1 MLNQCDKMLIAEN
14 HLQLILEFA
23 VIIHLG
29 VLLLFNIISIPL
41 SMVLF
46 IALVL
51 TVLLA
56 IVFGV
61 DATFLFLPFVS
72 HHEFTHPFG
81 AVAVFGWVTLA
92 ASASLLSEVEIK
104 STSIQALSLILFGVI
119 AVAGGLMHRSFLI
132 LWFLGWVIGT
142 LIMSKSFKRSS
153 KLTPKRI
160 LMVVIAAIA
169 GFGILELLSRIFNA
183 MILSPLL
190 RLSRIEENSLPSIV
204 MVLKNTTLWGHIQG
218 ACYWGSQCLGGS
230 DGYVS
235 LPMGIIHFFT
245 LPLPQFY
252 GVLVTKKDYI
262 DYMLPGMFA
271 ISFDFGYLALMVL
284 IGWMLVVICTGFY
297 ILRKYRSKR
306 KNGSRMYLGK
316 EALLIGA
323 LTAFITQGIVGFFIF
338 NRTFNGA
345 AMITFM
351 VLSALVMAH
360 TVTIKRTI

>member
-1 MLNQCDKMLIAEN
+1 MLIAEN

-23 VIIHLG
+23 IIIHLG
-29 VLLLFNIISIPL
+29 VMLLFNIISIPL

-56 IVFGV
+56 VVFGV
-61 DATFLFLPFVS
+61 DAVFLFLPFVS

-81 AVAVFGWVTLA
+81 AIAVFAWVTLA

-104 STSIQALSLILFGVI
+104 STSIHALSLILFVVI
-119 AVAGGLMHRSFLI
+119 AIAGGLMHRSFLI
-132 LWFLGWVIGT
+132 LWFLGWIVGAI
-142 LIMSKSFKRSS
+142 IMSKSFKRSS

-160 LMVVIAAIA
+160 LMACASALA
-169 GFGILELLSRIFNA
+169 GFGILETVSRIFNA
-183 MILSPLL
+183 PVLSPLL
-190 RLSRIEENSLPSIV
+190 RVLRIEEYSLPSIV
-204 MVLKNTTLWGHIQG
+204 MVLKNTTLWGHVQG
-218 ACYWGSQCLGGS
+218 SCYWGSQCLGGS

-235 LPMGIIHFFT
+235 LPMGLIHFLT
-245 LPLPQFY
+245 LPFPMFY

-262 DYMLPGMFA
+262 DYMLPGIFG
-271 ISFDFGYLALMVL
+271 ISFDFGYIALLVL
-284 IGWMLVVICTGFY
+284 MGWILTVVCTGFY

-306 KNGSRMYLGK
+306 RNRSRMYLGR

-323 LTAFITQGIVGFFIF
+323 LSAFITQAIVGLFIF

-345 AMITFM
+345 AMIAFIF
-351 VLSALVMAH
+351 LSALVMAH
-360 TVTIKRTI
+360 SVTIKRTL

>member
-1 MLNQCDKMLIAEN
+1 MLIAEN

-23 VIIHLG
+23 FIIHLG
-29 VLLLFNIISIPL
+29 VLLLFNVISIPL

-51 TVLLA
+51 TILLA
-56 IVFGV
+56 VVFGV

-81 AVAVFGWVTLA
+81 AIALFGWVTLA

-104 STSIQALSLILFGVI
+104 SSSIQALSLILFVVI
-119 AVAGGLMHRSFLI
+119 AIVGGLMHRSFLI
-132 LWFLGWVIGT
+132 LWFMGWVIGT

-153 KLTPKRI
+153 KLTPKTI
-160 LMVVIAAIA
+160 IAVVAAALA
-169 GFGILELLSRIFNA
+169 GFGILEVLSRVLNA
-183 MILSPLL
+183 TILSPLL

-204 MVLKNTTLWGHIQG
+204 MVIKNTTLWGHIQG
-218 ACYWGSQCLGGS
+218 ACYWGAQCLGGS

-235 LPMGIIHFFT
+235 LPMGLIHLFT
-245 LPLPQFY
+245 LPFPLFY

-262 DYMLPGMFA
+262 DYMLPGLFG
-271 ISFDFGYLALMVL
+271 ISFDFGYLALFAFM
-284 IGWMLVVICTGFY
+284 GWMMIVICSGFY

-306 KNGSRMYLGK
+306 KNGSRMYLGR

-323 LTAFITQGIVGFFIF
+323 LTAFITQGIIGLFIF

-345 AMITFM
+345 ALITFM

-360 TVTIKRTI
+360 TVTIRRTL

>member
-1 MLNQCDKMLIAEN
+1 MLLAEN
-14 HLQLILEFA
+14 HLQLILEIA
-23 VIIHLG
+23 IIMHLG
-29 VLLLFNIISIPL
+29 VILIFNVISIPL

-56 IVFGV
+56 VVFGV

-81 AVAVFGWVTLA
+81 AIALFAWVTLA
-92 ASASLLSEVEIK
+92 ASASLLSEVDIK
-104 STSIQALSLILFGVI
+104 STSIHALSIILFVVI
-119 AVAGGLMHRSFLI
+119 AIVGGLMHRSFLI
-132 LWFLGWVIGT
+132 LWFMGWIIGT

-153 KLTPKRI
+153 KLTPKRVMI
-160 LMVVIAAIA
+160 VAATGAA
-169 GFGILELLSRIFNA
+169 GFAVLEILSRVFNA
-183 MILSPLL
+183 AILSPLL
-190 RLSRIEENSLPSIV
+190 RISRIEEYSLPSIV

-218 ACYWGSQCLGGS
+218 SCYWGAQCLGGS

-235 LPMGIIHFFT
+235 LPMGLIHMLT
-245 LPLPQFY
+245 LSFPLFY

-262 DYMLPGMFA
+262 DYMLPGIFG
-271 ISFDFGYLALMVL
+271 ISFDFGYLAL
-284 IGWMLVVICTGFY
+284 IGLMGWIMVVIYTGFFV
-297 ILRKYRSKR
+297 LRKYRSKR
-306 KNGSRMYLGK
+306 KNGSRMYLGR

-323 LTAFITQGIVGFFIF
+323 LTAFITQAIIGLFIF

-345 AMITFM
+345 AMIGLM

-360 TVTIKRTI
+360 SVTIRRTL

>member
-1 MLNQCDKMLIAEN
+1 MVLAEN
-14 HLQLILEFA
+14 HLQLILEF
-23 VIIHLG
+23 VVLIHLG
-29 VLLLFNIISIPL
+29 IILLFNIISIPL

-46 IALVL
+46 IALIL

-56 IVFGV
+56 VVFGV

-72 HHEFTHPFG
+72 HNEFTHPFG
-81 AVAVFGWVTLA
+81 AIAVFGWVTLA
-92 ASASLLSEVEIK
+92 ASASLLSEVEIR

-119 AVAGGLMHRSFLI
+119 AIAGGIMHRSFLI

-153 KLTPKRI
+153 RLTPKRI
-160 LMVVIAAIA
+160 IGAVIVAFA
-169 GFGILELLSRIFNA
+169 GFGILELLARLFNA
-183 MILSPLL
+183 MVLSPLL

-218 ACYWGSQCLGGS
+218 SCYWGAQCIGGS

-235 LPMGIIHFFT
+235 LPMGLIHLLT
-245 LPLPQFY
+245 LPFPLFY

-262 DYMLPGMFA
+262 DYMLPGIFA
-271 ISFDFGYLALMVL
+271 ISFDFGYIALLALL
-284 IGWMLVVICTGFY
+284 GWVVAVACVGFL

-306 KNGSRMYLGK
+306 RSGSRMYLGR
-316 EALLIGA
+316 EALLVGA
-323 LTAFITQGIVGFFIF
+323 LTAFITQALVGLFIF

-345 AMITFM
+345 AMITFI
-351 VLSALVMAH
+351 VLSALVLAH
-360 TVTIKRTI
+360 TVTIKRTL

>member
-1 MLNQCDKMLIAEN
+1 MVLAEN
-14 HLQLILEFA
+14 HLQLIIEFA
-23 VIIHLG
+23 IMIHVG
-29 VLLLFNIISIPL
+29 ILLLFNVISIPL

-46 IALVL
+46 IGLVL

-56 IVFGV
+56 VVFGV

-81 AVAVFGWVTLA
+81 AVAVFSWVTLA
-92 ASASLLSEVEIK
+92 ASASLLSEVEIR

-119 AVAGGLMHRSFLI
+119 AVVGGLMHRSFLI
-132 LWFLGWVIGT
+132 LWFLGWIIGT

-153 KLTPKRI
+153 KLTPKRV
-160 LMVVIAAIA
+160 MTVVAAGLA
-169 GFGILELLSRIFNA
+169 GFAILEILSRIFNA
-183 MILSPLL
+183 AILSPLL
-190 RLSRIEENSLPSIV
+190 RISRLEENSLPSIV
-204 MVLKNTTLWGHIQG
+204 MVVKNTTLWGHVQG
-218 ACYWGSQCLGGS
+218 SCYWAGQCLGGS

-235 LPMGIIHFFT
+235 LPMGLIHMLT
-245 LPLPQFY
+245 LPFPLFY

-262 DYMLPGMFA
+262 DYMLPGIFG
-271 ISFDFGYLALMVL
+271 ISFDFGYIALIAL
-284 IGWMLVVICTGFY
+284 IGWIVLVTCSGFM

-306 KNGSRMYLGK
+306 KSGSRMYLGK

-323 LTAFITQGIVGFFIF
+323 LAAFITQAIVGIFLF

-345 AMITFM
+345 AMITFI

-360 TVTIKRTI
+360 TVSIKRTL

>member
-1 MLNQCDKMLIAEN
+1 MVLAEN
-14 HLQLILEFA
+14 HLQLIIEFA
-23 VIIHLG
+23 IMIHVG
-29 VLLLFNIISIPL
+29 ILLLFNVISIPL

-46 IALVL
+46 IGLVL

-56 IVFGV
+56 VVFGV

-81 AVAVFGWVTLA
+81 AVAVFSWVTLA
-92 ASASLLSEVEIK
+92 ASASLLSEVEIR

-119 AVAGGLMHRSFLI
+119 AVVGGLMHRSFLI
-132 LWFLGWVIGT
+132 LWFLGWIIGT

-153 KLTPKRI
+153 KLTPKRV
-160 LMVVIAAIA
+160 MTVVAAGLA
-169 GFGILELLSRIFNA
+169 GFAILEILSRIFNA
-183 MILSPLL
+183 AILSPLL
-190 RLSRIEENSLPSIV
+190 RISRLEENSLPSIV
-204 MVLKNTTLWGHIQG
+204 MVVKNTTLWGHVQG
-218 ACYWGSQCLGGS
+218 SCYWAGQCLGGS

-235 LPMGIIHFFT
+235 LPMGLIHMLT
-245 LPLPQFY
+245 LPFPLFY

-262 DYMLPGMFA
+262 DYMLPGIFG
-271 ISFDFGYLALMVL
+271 ISFDFGYMALIAL
-284 IGWMLVVICTGFY
+284 IGWIVLVTCSGFM

-306 KNGSRMYLGK
+306 KSGSRMYLGK

-323 LTAFITQGIVGFFIF
+323 LAAFITQAIVGIFLF

-345 AMITFM
+345 AMITFI

-360 TVTIKRTI
+360 TVSIKRTL